1 MGILGIQSRVPQQS
15 TRPGSAAAE
24 GPYHYYC
31 DKNPEYS
38 KCYLTVDRPLC
49 CSYRTNVSRET
60 NVSKRNRSKGY
71 RNRNPEIG
79 VRKKG
84 VVQQGVRPDEPEI
97 PTLIVVPPSII
108 GIWVQQ
114 TAKCLVGG
122 DPLLG
127 AWALRCGYTKGKI
140 PRYVSHVEK
149 EDRARLNMLSSGP
162 NQFHEEASNTV
173 VITTKKCY
181 QVHVKYVF
189 DEWVRQGR
197 RHIKKCAIATF
208 GWGRVCV
215 DEAHEKVHADRERG
229 INT

>member
-1 MGILGIQSRVPQQS
+1 MNDAR
-15 TRPGSAAAE
+15 A
-24 GPYHYYC
+24 
-31 DKNPEYS
+31 
-38 KCYLTVDRPLC
+38 
-49 CSYRTNVSRET
+49 
-60 NVSKRNRSKGY
+60 RN
-71 RNRNPEIG
+71 EFHQHL
-79 VRKKG
+79 
-84 VVQQGVRPDEPEI
+84 QQGTSTNPQPENARCPSSNPYGI
-97 PTLIVVPPSII
+97 ECPCVDASPANRLHPSRGANLIVVPPSII

-127 AWALRCGYTKGKI
+127 AWALRCRYTKGKI
-140 PRYVSHVEK
+140 PRYVPHVEK
-149 EDRARLNMLSSGP
+149 EDRARSSMLSSGP

-181 QVHVKYVF
+181 QVHVKDVF